1 MLKRGVFRYGIL
13 AVALAFAV
21 LTAGASAHA
30 QETVQISVG
39 QQKSIKVA
47 GLQRVAIADPKVA
60 EVSVL
65 GKGDQVLIVGKSV
78 GSTDLT
84 LWTKAGEVHYTV
96 DVAAKDPKQLLSEL
110 KQLLAGIEGITFRTV
125 GAKVVI
131 DGRILTLEDQERI
144 TKVVSLYGDQVVTFA
159 KADKEMRNVVADQI
173 NKSLEASGIAGIK
186 ARSVGKSL
194 LLEGAAPTP
203 EAAKRAHQVAL
214 SIAPD
219 VQNLVKIGAGKDMI
233 VMDVNFVEIRSS
245 DIKNFGIKWQD
256 ALSAA
261 GTVTLKKDISGGGWV
276 GNIGIVSGLAN
287 AIKIQQSKGTARI
300 LSNPKLVAQSGASA
314 EFLAGGEIPIP
325 LITAQ
330 SSTVQYKK
338 YGIILNIKPILEDGN
353 VASEITVE
361 VSTLDPSVSVG
372 GVPGFLSRRI
382 STSIS
387 VRPGESVVLGGLID
401 QASSKDVDK
410 VPGIGSIPI
419 IGELFKSRGFQ
430 ARESELLVF
439 ATPTLS
445 SVDQDRQKID
455 EIKGKYQDKAKDIKI
470 KILD

>member
-1 MLKRGVFRYGIL
+1 MLTHRVFKHGVF
-13 AVALAFAV
+13 AVALAFAM
-21 LTAGASAHA
+21 LTAGAAAHA
-30 QETVQISVG
+30 QETVQISIG
-39 QQKSIKVA
+39 QQKTIKVS

-203 EAAKRAHQVAL
+203 EAAKRAHQIAL

-261 GTVTLKKDISGGGWV
+261 GTVTLKKDISGGGMGGEHRNRLGPRQRDQDTAGERDRAHPV
-276 GNIGIVSGLAN
+276 
-287 AIKIQQSKGTARI
+287 QS
-300 LSNPKLVAQSGASA
+300 Q
-314 EFLAGGEIPIP
+314 AGGAER
-325 LITAQ
+325 
-330 SSTVQYKK
+330 
-338 YGIILNIKPILEDGN
+338 G
-353 VASEITVE
+353 
-361 VSTLDPSVSVG
+361 VG
-372 GVPGFLSRRI
+372 RVPGRRGDPHP
-382 STSIS
+382 SDHRPEQHGPVQE
-387 VRPGESVVLGGLID
+387 VRDHPEHQAGPGGRE
-401 QASSKDVDK
+401 
-410 VPGIGSIPI
+410 
-419 IGELFKSRGFQ
+419 RGFGDH
-430 ARESELLVF
+430 R
-439 ATPTLS
+439 
-445 SVDQDRQKID
+445 
-455 EIKGKYQDKAKDIKI
+455 GG
-470 KILD
+470 